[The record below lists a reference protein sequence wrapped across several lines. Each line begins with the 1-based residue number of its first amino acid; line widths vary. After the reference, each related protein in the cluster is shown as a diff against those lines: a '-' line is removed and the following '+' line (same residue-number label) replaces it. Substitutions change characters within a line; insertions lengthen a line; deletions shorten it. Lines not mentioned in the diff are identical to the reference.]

1 MNDRTVELFNYFR
14 TCPLLTD
21 LWSIATIEEIGR
33 KVILPQGASPAWQIR
48 DYIDAMGNYVCEKVP
63 FPSVWE
69 DYQIN
74 LFDWYDPKDDSPPA
88 TNENVLVL
96 TEVKRVCEWIEK
108 QDEIGNLPTIGE
120 KVVSLECEPFQPQ
133 IRYVN
138 PEENTV
144 GYFITIRLR
153 YVNPRKA
160 KVIEY
165 ECED

>member
-1 MNDRTVELFNYFR
+1 M
-14 TCPLLTD
+14 TD
-21 LWSIATIEEIGR
+21 LWSIATVEEIGR
-33 KVILPQGASPAWQIR
+33 KVILSQGASPAWR
-48 DYIDAMGNYVCEKVP
+48 KNDYFDATGRYICEKIP

-74 LFDWYDPKDDSPPA
+74 LFDWYDPKDDSPPE
-88 TNENVLVL
+88 TNENVLVFSD
-96 TEVKRVCEWIEK
+96 VKKVCDWIEH
-108 QDEIGNLPTIGE
+108 QDEINNFPQIGE
-120 KVVSLECEPFQPQ
+120 KVVSLEVEPFQPQ

-138 PEENTV
+138 PEENIV
-144 GYFITIRLR
+144 AYYITIRLQ

>member
-1 MNDRTVELFNYFR
+1 MEDRTVELFNFFR

-21 LWSIATIEEIGR
+21 LWSIATVEEIGR
-33 KVILPQGASPAWQIR
+33 KAILPQGASPAWQKR
-48 DYIDAMGNYVCEKVP
+48 DYFDATGRYVCEKTP
-63 FPSVWE
+63 YPSVWE

-74 LFDWYDPKDDSPPA
+74 MYDWYDPKDGNPPA

-96 TEVKRVCEWIEK
+96 SDVKKVCDWIEN
-108 QDEIGNLPTIGE
+108 QDEINNFPQIGE
-120 KVVSLECEPFQPQ
+120 KIVSLECEPFQPQ

-138 PEENTV
+138 SEENTV
-144 GYFITIRLR
+144 GYYITIRLQ

-165 ECED
+165 DE